1 MGSVSAAFLLTI
13 SGSACPRALRASSPG
28 GTRCEKSQ
36 LHPLSQTRV
45 SYLSLGVRGWGLASR
60 GVCIDLI
67 VFPRNSQVEAQ
78 GDLGDRTF
86 KEVIQAKIG
95 WGVCA

>member
-1 MGSVSAAFLLTI
+1 MHSEHLVLVV
-13 SGSACPRALRASSPG
+13 PDVKRASYILSPRPVSLTCPWVCG
-28 GTRCEKSQ
+28 G
-36 LHPLSQTRV
+36 
-45 SYLSLGVRGWGLASR
+45 GASR